1 MYTFRDAMPILCQK
15 KTVLLTFLPFN
26 SQVLRKLIIFTA
38 LMILGPLVAFFTSQ
52 ALFESSLVSGGIA
65 AVVAN
70 VVLIGYVYVAFNENI
85 DGDSKEKK
93 ES

>member
-1 MYTFRDAMPILCQK
+1 
-15 KTVLLTFLPFN
+15 
-26 SQVLRKLIIFTA
+26 
-38 LMILGPLVAFFTSQ
+38 MILGPLVAFFTSQ

-85 DGDSKEKK
+85 DGDSKENK